1 MSSAMISSPPGAFF
15 KLNTWGQSN
24 VIMPPQ
30 SQWALWPALQNLSPN
45 GILSPLDIH
54 LRNPYATSERAM
66 RRKVIQVR
74 DPTSNAI
81 MWNYAKFSCVW
92 IGPPWTGATDRWGPN
107 SSDPKIIA
115 MFDDM
120 TTWLN
125 DFIVGIINSNTQD
138 AIVKRNIRK
147 VTTRAIHMW
156 IHTKGHE
163 ITGFTLRSGQYVVEG
178 KGEKYTI
185 DSHYTIYNK
194 IRQVWS

>member
-1 MSSAMISSPPGAFF
+1 
-15 KLNTWGQSN
+15 
-24 VIMPPQ
+24 
-30 SQWALWPALQNLSPN
+30 
-45 GILSPLDIH
+45 
-54 LRNPYATSERAM
+54 
-66 RRKVIQVR
+66 
-74 DPTSNAI
+74 
-81 MWNYAKFSCVW
+81 
-92 IGPPWTGATDRWGPN
+92 
-107 SSDPKIIA
+107 
-115 MFDDM
+115 M

-163 ITGFTLRSGQYVVEG
+163 ITGFTLRSGQYIVEG

>member
-15 KLNTWGQSN
+15 KLNTWGPSSN
-24 VIMPPQ
+24 LIH
-30 SQWALWPALQNLSPN
+30 ALWNAPQNLNPN
-45 GILSPLDIH
+45 GVVVNSIPHPSNLH
-54 LRNPYATSERAM
+54 FRNPYATPERAM
-66 RRKVIQVR
+66 KRKVIQVR

-147 VTTRAIHMW
+147 VATRAIHMW
-156 IHTKGHE
+156 IHTNGHE